1 MWARTFSPAISPRL
15 NQTLTP
21 FNPTTSLAFPLLP
34 LRTTSLPPSN
44 QLATDLKSGKLSAA
58 QQDYATVQEDLQS
71 SAVSRYPHLDHH
83 SGGLASSST
92 SQNSLEQ
99 PFSQLGQDLQS
110 GNLSQ
115 AQSPYASPQ
124 QEFAQLGA
132 AVTTSTAPSSNALN
146 VTA

>member
-1 MWARTFSPAISPRL
+1 VGQDLQSGNLSQAQSDFDAIQPNNVYGLSSSSSS
-15 NQTLTP
+15 ND
-21 FNPTTSLAFPLLP
+21 LASAF
-34 LRTTSLPPSN
+34 N

-58 QQDYATVQEDLQS
+58 QQDYATVQQDLQS
-71 SAVSRYPHLDHH
+71 SAVSRHPHLHHH
-83 SGGLASSST
+83 SGGLASSAT

>member
-1 MWARTFSPAISPRL
+1 VGQDLQSGNLSQAQSDFDAIQPNNVPGLSSSSSS
-15 NQTLTP
+15 ND
-21 FNPTTSLAFPLLP
+21 LASAF
-34 LRTTSLPPSN
+34 N

-58 QQDYATVQEDLQS
+58 QQDYATVQ
-71 SAVSRYPHLDHH
+71 
-83 SGGLASSST
+83 
-92 SQNSLEQ
+92 
-99 PFSQLGQDLQS
+99 QDLQS

-146 VTA
+146 VSA

>member
-15 NQTLTP
+15 NQTLAP
-21 FNPTTSLAFPLLP
+21 FNPTTSLQ
-34 LRTTSLPPSN
+34 S
-44 QLATDLKSGKLSAA
+44 LATDLKSGNLSAA
-58 QQDYATVQEDLQS
+58 QQDYATVQQDLQS
-71 SAVSRYPHLDHH
+71 SAVSRHPHLHHH
-83 SGGLASSST
+83 SGGSASSST

-115 AQSPYASPQ
+115 AQSVYATPQ

>member
-1 MWARTFSPAISPRL
+1 VGQDLQSGNLSQAQSDFDAIQPNNVPGLSSSSST
-15 NQTLTP
+15 ND
-21 FNPTTSLAFPLLP
+21 LASAF
-34 LRTTSLPPSN
+34 N

-58 QQDYATVQEDLQS
+58 QQDYATVQQDLQS
-71 SAVSRYPHLDHH
+71 SAVSRHPHLHHH

-99 PFSQLGQDLQS
+99 PFSQLGQDLLS

-132 AVTTSTAPSSNALN
+132 ALTTSTGPSSNALN